1 MYARFPWYF
10 WPLVTFFEML
20 NHLFFVLVHNLES
33 VLGLVMIV
41 LGILLTGTII
51 GAILGIPLVIAG
63 SMIRIHCHFSP
74 H

>member
-20 NHLFFVLVHNLES
+20 NHLFFVLVHIIGS

-41 LGILLTGTII
+41 LGIFLTGTIV
-51 GAILGIPLVIAG
+51 GAIIGIPLVITG
-63 SMIRIHCHFSP
+63 SAIRFHCHFTP
-74 H
+74 A